1 VRQKLLEHVAAAL
14 TLQSPAY
21 DGLKRLEQSASRS
34 LSISENT
41 PPRSPTKESMT
52 ASPERLAQPVNP
64 AATHQEGMDHVRMS
78 KESIR
83 IYADSDVYALL
94 ADVEKEINRIKM
106 ESSQTSYE
114 SGGELLSAVSFSG
127 SYRNRTPSPM
137 VRSAV

>member
-1 VRQKLLEHVAAAL
+1 VRQKLLEHVAASL
-14 TLQSPAY
+14 TLQNPI
-21 DGLKRLEQSASRS
+21 DDELKRLEQSASRS
-34 LSISENT
+34 LSVGENT
-41 PPRSPTKESMT
+41 PPRSPTKESM
-52 ASPERLAQPVNP
+52 AISPERLAQPVNP
-64 AATHQEGMDHVRMS
+64 ATAHHEDHVRMS

-94 ADVEKEINRIKM
+94 ADVEEEINRIGM
-106 ESSQTSYE
+106 ESAQASSE